1 MTQNVVAHEIE
12 AARILG
18 LKRQTLANWRG
29 KMKGP
34 KYVKLGGRIV
44 YKISDLEDFL
54 NRNTI
59 DPEAGNGK

>member
-1 MTQNVVAHEIE
+1 MNQTMVVNESE
-12 AARILG
+12 AAQFLG

-29 KMKGP
+29 VKGP
-34 KYVKLGGRIV
+34 KYVKVGGRIV

-59 DPEAGNGK
+59 DPEARQGAG